1 MIFKWITPQVDSVI
15 LLEREE
21 LRNVFAIRAT
31 GRMFQDLS
39 YSLPIWQADSFD
51 LHDVITRG
59 DPTRFDPLGFEMQFL
74 NIFDCLTS
82 DPYMAE
88 SIACKSKWSF

>member
-59 DPTRFDPLGFEMQFL
+59 DPSRFNFLGFEMPFL

-88 SIACKSKWSF
+88 SIARKSKWSF